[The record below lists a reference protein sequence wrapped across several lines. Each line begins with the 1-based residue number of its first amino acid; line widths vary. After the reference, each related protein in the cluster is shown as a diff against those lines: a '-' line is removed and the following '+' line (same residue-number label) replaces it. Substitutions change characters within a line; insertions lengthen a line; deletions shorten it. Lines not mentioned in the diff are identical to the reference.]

1 MKVTDLRDG
10 LGLLAE
16 ARARAAELEARL
28 QALVELASPT
38 SDPVATTGACAL
50 AAAPFEAIG
59 FVGGLVGGCAEGR
72 GATRNSLAK
81 SAQRLPAENHLVLQR
96 SGEGHGGDHRPRVL
110 FLGHV
115 DTVHEHASGFA
126 GYILDGPFARG
137 PGVADAKGG
146 VVVMQAALE
155 LLHDVGALDLIDARV
170 VLTSDEEEGAATSHE
185 LLAEA
190 ARGLDLCLGFEP
202 ARPDGSIVRARRGL
216 GRFKVTALG
225 RAAHAGQAHHEGRSA
240 IHALALAVPRIEA
253 MTDYASGVTVSVGRI
268 AGGTR
273 TNVVPE
279 RADLWIDARADDD
292 TGARRIRDALFA
304 LDGWSPLAGTELR
317 VRGDFSCA
325 PWPANPETEGLVALW
340 QSASEALGLGP
351 LAAVASG
358 GASDANQIYALSI
371 PTLDGLG
378 AVGGDYHSPREWVAR
393 ASLAERAA
401 LTATA
406 LVAWVSARGLSARDP
421 DLHATKETIDALDP

>member
-1 MKVTDLRDG
+1 MTADVSRAAFDF
-10 LGLLAE
+10 LAA
-16 ARARAAELEARL
+16 ARARSDELEARL

-50 AAAPFEAIG
+50 AAAPFEALG
-59 FVGGLVGGCAEGR
+59 FVGGLVAGRAEGH
-72 GATRNSLAK
+72 GAARS
-81 SAQRLPAENHLVLQR
+81 HLVLQR
-96 SGEGHGGDHRPRVL
+96 SGAGGDPRPRVL

-115 DTVHEHASGFA
+115 DTVHEHASGFT
-126 GYILDGPFARG
+126 GYVVDGPFARG

-155 LLHDVGALDLIDARV
+155 LLQEAGVLDQIDARV
-170 VLTSDEEEGAATSHE
+170 VLTSDEEEGADSSRE

-190 ARGLDLCLGFEP
+190 ARGLHLCLDFEP
-202 ARPDGSIVRARRGL
+202 ARPDGAIVRARRGL

-292 TGARRIRDALFA
+292 AGARRIRDALFA

-317 VRGDFSCA
+317 VSGDFSCA
-325 PWPANPETEGLVALW
+325 PWPANPETEGLVERW
-340 QSASEALGLGP
+340 QRAAEALGLGP
-351 LAAVASG
+351 LDAVASG

-378 AVGGDYHSPREWVAR
+378 AVGGDYHSPREWIAR

-401 LTATA
+401 LTAFA
-406 LVAWVSARGLSARDP
+406 LGDWVASSASAAAGKTSERDNEKHP
-421 DLHATKETIDALDP
+421 EKETSDALDP